1 MQCGKCGNAL
11 VAGSAFCSH
20 CGALQSVPPQNQP
33 QQTPQPQTPPAAYP
47 APQPSPPV
55 GAVPPQMPQSQPP
68 LAANPAPQPMP
79 QPQLQM
85 PQFQPPAPLG
95 TGPIPPSGAV
105 PPPVPPQQAYRP
117 PPPKSGGKVLK
128 IILFAGGGLV
138 LLAIILISVLV
149 ALNLLAGGGL
159 YKDELAD
166 LGFECQAE
174 TLSQGLEDFTGDKDF
189 DEEFA
194 KRIKDSD
201 IAQNEYLECQ
211 YDNDENPIDAADK
224 QIDIDVA
231 LKADMDSTF
240 IIMNEVM
247 CQVLSDADVDTE
259 QIDEALSASNEFL
272 QDDIPAVVVEPYF
285 YLGSGN
291 SASSMKQFK
300 DLLEEEDI
308 EYTAYELQEF
318 TCDN

>member
-33 QQTPQPQTPPAAYP
+33 TPQPQTPPAAYP

-55 GAVPPQMPQSQPP
+55 GAVPPQIPQPQTPP
-68 LAANPAPQPMP
+68 AAYPAPQPMP

-159 YKDELAD
+159 YKDELED

-174 TLSQGLEDFTGDKDF
+174 TLSQSLEDFTGDKDF
-189 DEEFA
+189 DQEFA

-201 IAQNEYLECQ
+201 IAQNEYLECE
-211 YDNDENPIDAADK
+211 YDNDEK
-224 QIDIDVA
+224 QMNIDVA

-240 IIMNEVM
+240 AIMNEVM

-259 QIDEALSASNEFL
+259 QIDEALSDLNEFS
-272 QDDIPAVVVEPYF
+272 QDGIPFVVVEPYV
-285 YLGSGN
+285 YSGSGDD
-291 SASSMKQFK
+291 SASSMEQFK
-300 DLLEEEDI
+300 DLLDEEDI
-308 EYTAYELQEF
+308 EYTTYELKEF

>member
-33 QQTPQPQTPPAAYP
+33 QTPPAAYP
-47 APQPSPPV
+47 APQPSPPS
-55 GAVPPQMPQSQPP
+55 GAVPPQMPQPQIP
-68 LAANPAPQPMP
+68 LVANPTPQPMP

-159 YKDELAD
+159 YKDELED

-174 TLSQGLEDFTGDKDF
+174 TLSQSLEDFTGDKDL
-189 DEEFA
+189 DQEFA
-194 KRIKDSD
+194 KRMKDSD

-211 YDNDENPIDAADK
+211 YDNDEE
-224 QIDIDVA
+224 QIDMDVM
-231 LKADMDSTF
+231 KKTDFDSTF
-240 IIMNEVM
+240 AILNETV
-247 CQVLSDADVDTE
+247 CQVSSEEDVDGE
-259 QIDEALSASNEFL
+259 KLDEFL
-272 QDDIPAVVVEPYF
+272 SQWNEIVLDDIPVVGIDSYVY
-285 YLGSGN
+285 SGAGD
-291 SASSMKQFK
+291 SASSIKNFK
-300 DLLEEEDI
+300 DLLDEEDI
-308 EYTAYELQEF
+308 EYTAHKLQEF